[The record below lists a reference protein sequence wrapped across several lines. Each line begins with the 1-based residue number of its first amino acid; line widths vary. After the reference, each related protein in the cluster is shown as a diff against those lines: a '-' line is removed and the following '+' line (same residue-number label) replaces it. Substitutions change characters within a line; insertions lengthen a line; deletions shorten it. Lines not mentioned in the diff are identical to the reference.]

1 MVRPGDPAPA
11 FRLPSTSGREVAL
24 SELRGRKL
32 VLYFYP
38 RDDTP
43 GCTREACA
51 FRDNLAR
58 VRAAGAEVLGVSK
71 DPLAAHERFRGK
83 YDLPFDLLS
92 DAGNQ
97 VARAY
102 GAFGKKTM
110 YGKQVEG
117 TIRSTFLI
125 DERGR
130 VERVWSPVK
139 VDGHVDQVLAA
150 LTGDGAPVKAGKQP
164 GTKKVAKKIAK
175 KVTSASSPKKAPAHK
190 KAAKR
195 TARKA

>member
-24 SELRGRKL
+24 SQLRGRKL

-43 GCTREACA
+43 GCTREACG

-58 VRAAGAEVLGVSK
+58 VRGAGAEVLGVSK
-71 DPLAAHERFRGK
+71 DPLAAHERFRAK

-102 GAFGKKTM
+102 GAFGTKTL
-110 YGKQVEG
+110 YGKKVEG

-130 VERVWSPVK
+130 VERVWSPVQ
-139 VDGHVDQVLAA
+139 VDGHVDQVVAA
-150 LTGDGAPVKAGKQP
+150 LAGETALAKP
-164 GTKKVAKKIAK
+164 PKRPSTKNATTKKKTAK
-175 KVTSASSPKKAPAHK
+175 SSTA
-190 KAAKR
+190 KAARKKSAKR
-195 TARKA
+195 VARKA